1 MTFMQKSRSS
11 SPEKAVEGR
20 AFQVEREQS
29 RWERHTGSFLTPTS
43 SAGFPS
49 FDLWPDWE
57 PPFWSGQM
65 LCLSLYTHRA
75 IHPSAIHT
83 DTYLNPSEL
92 WLKFQS
98 PRVLTASWGSL
109 GKKDLFRRTS
119 GVQPRAPDQSISHKE
134 IKSGGQELLS
144 RWWPRGF
151 LD

>member
-1 MTFMQKSRSS
+1 MQKKSRS

-57 PPFWSGQM
+57 PPCWSGQM

-92 WLKFQS
+92 RLKLQS
-98 PRVLTASWGSL
+98 PRVLLPPEEVWDKRICSAGTQVSNPGHQTKASAT
-109 GKKDLFRRTS
+109 RRL
-119 GVQPRAPDQSISHKE
+119 RAEARSCSVTDDQESS
-134 IKSGGQELLS
+134 
-144 RWWPRGF
+144 
-151 LD
+151 